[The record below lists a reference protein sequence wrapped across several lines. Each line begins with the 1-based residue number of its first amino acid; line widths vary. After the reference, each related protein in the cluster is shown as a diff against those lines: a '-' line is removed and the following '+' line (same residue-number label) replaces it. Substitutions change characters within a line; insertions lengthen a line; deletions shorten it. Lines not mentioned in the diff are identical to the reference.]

1 MSANE
6 NKSKMNTIMA
16 KALQVIPIVFTAIVV
31 VLCIAFIVKN
41 NITLRNLDSLATYFT
56 GGTVAMALGMIGF
69 HLVKS
74 FGLVISPVWLYTL
87 AGIIFE
93 DFWVAVTVNFIGTFI
108 SLFLPYYLGKF
119 MGMDAVGSLKKR
131 FKAIDKLD
139 NFTGENVFSIVFVFK
154 AACIMPSDLNSL
166 VFGAMNL
173 PFGEY
178 FLSSNIALFILNI
191 LWTLLGSKGDLTDIR
206 SYVYILP
213 IVPLVIGGSLYITY
227 KAKKAENKKT
237 EDSNPS
243 A

>member
-6 NKSKMNTIMA
+6 NKSKMNAIMA

>member
-1 MSANE
+1 MDTKE
-6 NKSKMNTIMA
+6 NKSKIRHVMSN
-16 KALQVIPIVFTAIVV
+16 ALQILPVVFTAIVV
-31 VLCIAFIVKN
+31 VLCIVFIVKN
-41 NITLRNLDSLATYFT
+41 NITLRNLDSLASYFT
-56 GGTVAMALGMIGF
+56 GGTVAMAIGMIVF

-87 AGIIFE
+87 AGIMFE
-93 DFWVAVTVNFIGTFI
+93 DFWVAVAVNFAGTFI

-119 MGMDAVGSLKKR
+119 MGMDAVSTLKKR

-139 NFTGENVFSIVFVFK
+139 NFTGENAFSIVFVFK

-173 PFGEY
+173 PFGKY

-191 LWTLLGSKGDLTDIR
+191 LWTLLGAKGDLTDIW

-213 IVPLVIGGSLYITY
+213 ILPLVIGGSIYITY
-227 KAKKAENKKT
+227 QAKKAENKKS
-237 EDSNPS
+237 EDTDLS